1 MSRNEPFHYREADF
15 PPIIRSTMAEHQDR
29 DLQALAEENQRLR
42 NALVQQEERANELQA
57 KLNVIARAARMWAWE
72 AGVQADFI
80 WDLNRPSELGLDHV
94 PIEELGPRFFVMID
108 PRDLQRLLE
117 EHVAAVQSKAATVV
131 HRYRVKLPDG
141 THRHYEGRGAFSYFD
156 NSPPRCVG
164 INLDVTEEVKADAL
178 LRQQT
183 ADLRDAQRRL
193 ERASLSSQEG
203 HWDFDLSTQ
212 RLWVS
217 SSYYQLLGY
226 TDDMDLRTREQ
237 HLEMIHP
244 DDRSREDEAFREHIA
259 RNTPLD
265 AEVRMR
271 PANGEWRWMRLRG
284 MAEFDDAHRPIRI
297 SGSVQDIHEKKLAED
312 NLLLVSQRF
321 ERAIRGTQDGL
332 WEWDLERGTL
342 WISPRYEAI
351 LGYEE
356 GTLRY
361 GAEVRDA
368 ITHPDDLARVA
379 AAHQAHF
386 AGLGPLDVEARMQH
400 ADGNYIW
407 IRVRGE
413 AERDASGKPVRIA
426 GSIQDITEARA
437 AHDEL
442 IQATKAA
449 QAANSAKSDFLA
461 NVSHEIRTPMNGIM
475 GMSALILDTELN
487 HTQMEYA
494 ETIRNSAD
502 SLLTVINDILDFSK
516 IEAGKL
522 DIEILELDLR
532 RTVEDVGTLLGLQAA
547 SKHLDLIVN
556 VRPDVPDRVHGDP
569 QRIRQCLINL
579 AGNAVKFTPT
589 GEVVLDVGVVGR
601 ENGKIRTRFEVRD
614 SGIGIDAAAAKNLFQ
629 PFVQADS
636 STTRYFGGTGLGLS
650 IVRRLVEMMGG
661 EIGMRSEPGKGST
674 FWFELP
680 LSADAPARVAIAHEP
695 ARRLLLADCS
705 RTMRELTADH
715 LTATGYTVT
724 IAGDAETAMALLRE
738 ALVHDRPFA
747 VALIDRRI
755 DTACVP
761 GLIEQVRGSPQLSTL
776 HAVMLSYPNSGN
788 ELTEFNAQGFD
799 ALLTKPLRTRE
810 LLDHLDRFF
819 SAPEAVQGPA
829 QPTHTRGGFPDT
841 THTRTC
847 GGRVLL
853 VEDNAVNQKV
863 AQRFLER
870 LGCSV
875 TIAGNGAKAV
885 TACELES
892 FDLILMDLQMPVM
905 DGYAATR
912 EIRMKEPG
920 SRVPIIAL
928 TANAMTGQ
936 LERCL
941 AADMD
946 GLLTKPLLPD
956 RLRETL
962 ERFGL
967 KHKGG
972 YVDGASPI

>member
-1 MSRNEPFHYREADF
+1 MGRAPLLS
-15 PPIIRSTMAEHQDR
+15 
-29 DLQALAEENQRLR
+29 DLQTLAEENRRLR
-42 NALVQQEERANELQA
+42 NALVQQEERSNELQT
-57 KLNVIARAARMWAWE
+57 KLNVVARAARMWAWE

-80 WDLNRPSELGLDHV
+80 WDLNRPGELGLDHV
-94 PIEELGPRFFVMID
+94 PIEELGPRFFVMIE
-108 PRDLQRLLE
+108 PQDLQRLLE
-117 EHVAAVQSKAATVV
+117 EHVAAVQNKAATVV
-131 HRYRVKLPDG
+131 HRYRVRLPDG

-156 NSPPRCVG
+156 NAPPRCVG

-183 ADLRDAQRRL
+183 AELRDAQRRL

-203 HWDFDLSTQ
+203 HWDFDLNTQ

-244 DDRSREDEAFREHIA
+244 EDRSREEEAFREHIA

-284 MAEFDDAHRPIRI
+284 MAEFDDARRPIRI

-312 NLLLVSQRF
+312 NLRWVSQRF

-356 GTLRY
+356 GTLPY

-400 ADGNYIW
+400 AGGNFIW

-413 AERDASGKPVRIA
+413 AERDADGKPVRIA

-442 IQATKAA
+442 IQATQAA

-475 GMSALILDTELN
+475 GMSTLMLDTELSP
-487 HTQMEYA
+487 TQLEYA

-547 SKHLDLIVN
+547 AKNLDLIVN

-579 AGNAVKFTPT
+579 AGNAVKFTQT
-589 GEVVLDVGVVGR
+589 GEVVLDVSVAGS
-601 ENGKIRTRFEVRD
+601 ENGKVRTRFEVRD
-614 SGIGIDAAAAKNLFQ
+614 SGIGIDAAVVKNLFQ

-636 STTRYFGGTGLGLS
+636 STTRHFGGTGLGLS

-680 LSADAPARVAIAHEP
+680 LSADAPAKTTPVAITHEP
-695 ARRLLLADCS
+695 ARRVLLADCS
-705 RTMRELTADH
+705 PTMRELTAEH
-715 LTATGYTVT
+715 LTAAGYTVT
-724 IAGDAETAMALLRE
+724 AAGDAETAIAELRE
-738 ALVHDRPFA
+738 ALVHNQPFA

-755 DTACVP
+755 DAARVP
-761 GLIEQVRGSPQLSTL
+761 GLIEQIRGNPLLSTV
-776 HAVMLSYPNSGN
+776 HAVMLSCPNSGH
-788 ELTEFNAQGFD
+788 EHSEFSAQDFD
-799 ALLTKPLRTRE
+799 AFLAKPLRTRE
-810 LLDHLDRFF
+810 LLEHLDRFF
-819 SAPEAVQGPA
+819 SIPEPVPGSA
-829 QPTHTRGGFPDT
+829 QPTHTRGGVPGT
-841 THTRTC
+841 THTQTC
-847 GGRVLL
+847 VGRVLL

-875 TIAGNGAKAV
+875 TIADNGANAV
-885 TACELES
+885 TACELEG

-912 EIRMKEPG
+912 AIRMKQQG
-920 SRVPIIAL
+920 ARVPIIAL

-967 KHKGG
+967 QRTYK
-972 YVDGASPI
+972 P

>member
-1 MSRNEPFHYREADF
+1 
-15 PPIIRSTMAEHQDR
+15 MAEHPDR
-29 DLQALAEENQRLR
+29 DLQTLAEENQRLR

-57 KLNVIARAARMWAWE
+57 KLNVVARAARMWAWE

-94 PIEELGPRFFVMID
+94 PVEELGPRFFVMIE
-108 PRDLQRLLE
+108 PQDLQRLLD
-117 EHVAAVQSKAATVV
+117 EHLAAVQSKAATVV
-131 HRYRVKLPDG
+131 HRYRVRLPDG

-178 LRQQT
+178 LRRQT

-244 DDRSREDEAFREHIA
+244 EDRSREDEAFREHIA

-356 GTLRY
+356 GTLRF

-386 AGLGPLDVEARMQH
+386 AGSGPLDVEARMQH
-400 ADGNYIW
+400 AGGNYVW

-413 AERDASGKPVRIA
+413 AERDANGKPVRIA

-449 QAANSAKSDFLA
+449 QAANSAKSNFLA

-487 HTQMEYA
+487 QTQLEYA

-547 SKHLDLIVN
+547 AKHLELIVN

-589 GEVVLDVGVVGR
+589 GEVVLDVGVVGS
-601 ENGKIRTRFEVRD
+601 ENGKVRTRFEIRD

-636 STTRYFGGTGLGLS
+636 STTRHFGGTGLGLS

-680 LSADAPARVAIAHEP
+680 LSADAPAKTTRVAKAHEP
-695 ARRLLLADCS
+695 ARRVLLADCS
-705 RTMRELTADH
+705 PTMRELTADH
-715 LTATGYTVT
+715 LTATGYTLT
-724 IAGDAETAMALLRE
+724 TADDAETAMVLLRE
-738 ALVHDRPFA
+738 ALVHNQPFD

-755 DTACVP
+755 DTARVP
-761 GLIEQVRGSPQLSTL
+761 GLIEQIRGDPRLSTV
-776 HAVMLSYPNSGN
+776 HAVMLSYPNSRH
-788 ELTEFNAQGFD
+788 EHSEFSAQGFD

-810 LLDHLDRFF
+810 LLEHLDRFF
-819 SAPEAVQGPA
+819 SIPEAVQGSA

-841 THTRTC
+841 THTRAC
-847 GGRVLL
+847 VGRVLL

-875 TIAGNGAKAV
+875 TITGNGAKAV

-912 EIRMKEPG
+912 EIRMKEQG

-936 LERCL
+936 FERCI

-967 KHKGG
+967 KRKADGVHK
-972 YVDGASPI
+972 AAPSSP